1 MDASKLSLLDISEP
15 SLAILPDRSLTQ
27 NKPESVGSRVLEA
40 EIKDKEVEKKP
51 SVNLPLVMEE
61 KHSNESDGKQDQPGI
76 LSAEK
81 LSEPNDG
88 FAAIK
93 FQLGS
98 EPSVKAQKNDC
109 AMMEQEVNHRLVM
122 SVELKRYS

>member
-1 MDASKLSLLDISEP
+1 
-15 SLAILPDRSLTQ
+15 
-27 NKPESVGSRVLEA
+27 
-40 EIKDKEVEKKP
+40 
-51 SVNLPLVMEE
+51 MEE

-98 EPSVKAQKNDC
+98 EPSVKA
-109 AMMEQEVNHRLVM
+109 
-122 SVELKRYS
+122 

>member
-1 MDASKLSLLDISEP
+1 MLLDGEDESASDEQIEPAELRNMDASKLSPLNISEP
-15 SLAILPDRSLTQ
+15 SLAILPNRSLTL

-61 KHSNESDGKQDQPGI
+61 EHSNESDGKQDQPGI
-76 LSAEK
+76 LSAVK
-81 LSEPNDG
+81 LSESNDG

-93 FQLGS
+93 F
-98 EPSVKAQKNDC
+98 
-109 AMMEQEVNHRLVM
+109 
-122 SVELKRYS
+122 